1 MAAMSLLKFYTD
13 THIDKQVAIQLR
25 ARGIEAVR
33 CEEVDLAEAD
43 DETHLTYAAAH
54 QLALITK
61 DAGFR
66 ARHFEWLNQGKD
78 HHGIFFCADRHT
90 AAIGGIVNA
99 CYAYAQ
105 LIEAGVGTLSDI
117 QNEFFDITPR

>member
-1 MAAMSLLKFYTD
+1 MSILKFYTD

-25 ARGIEAVR
+25 QKGVDVVR

-43 DETHLTYAAAH
+43 DETHLAYAARNN
-54 QLALITK
+54 LALITK

-66 ARHFEWLNQGKD
+66 SRHFDWLSEGKG
-78 HHGIFFCADRHT
+78 HHGIFFCGDRHI
-90 AAIGGIVNA
+90 AAIGTIVNA

-105 LIEAGVGTLSDI
+105 LIENNAGTLDDI
-117 QNEFFDITPR
+117 KNEFFDIT